1 MGTTNRDASR
11 MTQIKQ
17 SKVLYGYNSSVSNNA
32 TILNNGGVRKEQN
45 GGTVYS
51 VVLART
57 IGACPCSGSND
68 TTPSY
73 DINPTNSG

>member
-17 SKVLYGYNSSVSNNA
+17 SKVLYGYYNTVSNNA
-32 TILNNGGVRKEQN
+32 TNLDNGGVRKEQN
-45 GGTVYS
+45 GGPVYS

-68 TTPSY
+68 TNPQY
-73 DINPTNSG
+73 DNNPTNCG

>member
-17 SKVLYGYNSSVSNNA
+17 SKVLYGYYNTVSNNA
-32 TILNNGGVRKEQN
+32 TILDNGGVRKEQN
-45 GGTVYS
+45 GGPVYS

-57 IGACPCSGSND
+57 IGACPCGGSND
-68 TTPSY
+68 TNPQY
-73 DINPTNSG
+73 DNNPTNCG